1 MLSSYVKYR
10 HAWISEWVTLF
21 FWGAHLGHNHVKTQG
36 LQPNNL
42 NLQGFSWTYP
52 PWNYHF
58 RSWKWM
64 VGSEKFRSGFL
75 LENSPY
81 FQVLC
86 HVSFREGKW
95 VKFSGCP
102 LKVAQTNNIAIP
114 KAGKQT
120 KNMWAVV
127 AWILGWRVWL
137 IQNGS
142 QIRHQILQLISHPF
156 VFPFQNNEV
165 FSSCIFVVWKRP
177 SLTQNHFTDPTKPC
191 NDETVPMACPMVSR
205 CRIARTI
212 GHSPCCCRS
221 PKRGVVPSQDVA
233 VVDSPW
239 QGLEGRKRLGRI
251 EMASE
256 GWS

>member
-1 MLSSYVKYR
+1 MGEIFRLS
-10 HAWISEWVTLF
+10 
-21 FWGAHLGHNHVKTQG
+21 TQG
-36 LQPNNL
+36 GPNQQYSNP
-42 NLQGFSWTYP
+42 QGWET
-52 PWNYHF
+52 NKKH
-58 RSWKWM
+58 
-64 VGSEKFRSGFL
+64 VGRCGL
-75 LENSPY
+75 DT
-81 FQVLC
+81 
-86 HVSFREGKW
+86 W
-95 VKFSGCP
+95 
-102 LKVAQTNNIAIP
+102 LKSLVD
-114 KAGKQT
+114 T
-120 KNMWAVV
+120 KC
-127 AWILGWRVWL
+127 G
-137 IQNGS
+137 